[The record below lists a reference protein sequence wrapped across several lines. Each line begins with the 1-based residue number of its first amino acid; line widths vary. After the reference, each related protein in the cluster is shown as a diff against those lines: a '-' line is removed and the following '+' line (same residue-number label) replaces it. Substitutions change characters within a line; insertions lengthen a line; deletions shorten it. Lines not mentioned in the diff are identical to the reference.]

1 MVKIM
6 SDILVFLLI
15 PIGLLLSILLAKA
28 LIFLIYSLVY
38 LFNDYDY
45 SKDKGY
51 KKWKERYIG
60 EDNE

>member
-1 MVKIM
+1 M
-6 SDILVFLLI
+6 SDILIFLLI
-15 PIGLLLSILLAKA
+15 PIGLFLSILLAKA
-28 LIFLIYSLVY
+28 LMFLIQFLVY

-60 EDNE
+60 KDNEL